1 MGFSSWKSRCPIAA
15 LLVLLATGAYSPQ
28 MSAQSSG
35 VRVSGQVYHSL
46 TLEPVANAVVLIE
59 GTALETSSGAAGRF
73 TLEGVPPGGY
83 HILVAAPGFLVTR
96 QDITIGRDP
105 LVVDL
110 RIDPE
115 LHYSEVVSVSPEPR
129 SQFESYQ
136 PTSVLAGQDLS
147 KQLEGTIGATLS
159 TQPGVSERSL
169 GPGPSRPVIRGLDG
183 DRVLILQDGQRVGD
197 LSSQSGDHG
206 VAVNPAS
213 ARRIEVVRGPATLL
227 YGANAV
233 GGLVNVITDEI
244 PTQPEAGVS
253 GNLTFDAGTAANVGA
268 AAGDVHVGNGTV
280 ALHVAGSGRR
290 SSDVSTPE
298 GPVENSQSRSGFGNV
313 GFAWTGARGY
323 VGGSYGYD
331 DTRYGIPVV
340 EEGTLQITPR
350 RHAMTVRGEV
360 QGLDGA
366 FNAVRATLAH
376 RRYRHEELE
385 GAEVGTR
392 FKNHTT
398 ELELMGKHHVW
409 GRLSG
414 SVGGWLLERAFD
426 VRGAEALSPAV
437 HQRGFAAFVYEEV
450 TGPHATVQFGA
461 RLDHTRF
468 QPFGEARRRFTNPSV
483 SFGLLVR
490 PAATR
495 DDLTLAAS
503 VARTVRNPALE
514 ELFFFGE
521 HHGNF
526 AFEVGNPELDS
537 EKALGFDVSLR
548 WRSGHVSG
556 EVTYFRNDIKDYV
569 FRSPLSE
576 EEFENREEEFEHR
589 FPGRATEHGGPGRGE
604 DKAHLQ
610 LIEFI
615 SADSVLQGVE
625 AHADVQFTSQLRAE
639 IGLDYVR
646 GSLKATDDPLPRM
659 PPLRVRSGLRYQR
672 DAFQIGGEVLA
683 VARQNRVFGEETE
696 TAGYSSLKLFAAWS
710 FELSGLVSTIT
721 ARLDNATNELY
732 RNHLSLI
739 KEFVPEMGRNFKLVY
754 STRF

>member
-1 MGFSSWKSRCPIAA
+1 MGFLSWKSRCQIAA
-15 LLVLLATGAYSPQ
+15 LLVLLVTGAYGLQ
-28 MSAQSSG
+28 VSAQSSG
-35 VRVSGQVYHSL
+35 VAVSGQVYHSL
-46 TLEPVANAVVLIE
+46 TLEPVANAVILIE
-59 GTALETSSGAAGRF
+59 GTALEASSDADGSF
-73 TLEGVPPGGY
+73 TLENVPPGGY

-96 QDITIGRDP
+96 QDVTIGQDP

-136 PTSVLAGQDLS
+136 PTSVLAGQDLA

-159 TQPGVSERSL
+159 AQPGVSERSL

-206 VAVNPAS
+206 VVVNPAS

-227 YGANAV
+227 YGANAI
-233 GGLVNVITDEI
+233 GGLVNIITDEI
-244 PTQPEAGVS
+244 PTRPEAGVS
-253 GNLTFDAGTAANVGA
+253 GNLTFDVGTAANVGA
-268 AAGDVHVGNGTV
+268 IAGDVHVGNGTV
-280 ALHVAGSGRR
+280 ALHVAGGGRR
-290 SSDVSTPE
+290 SSDVSTPD

-313 GFAWTGARGY
+313 GLAWTGERGY
-323 VGGSYGYD
+323 LGGSYGYD
-331 DTRYGIPVV
+331 DTRYGIPIV
-340 EEGTLQITPR
+340 EEGTLQVTPR

-385 GAEVGTR
+385 GTEVGTR
-392 FKNHTT
+392 FQNHTT
-398 ELELMGKHHVW
+398 ELELTGKHHAL

-414 SVGGWLLERAFD
+414 SVGGWMLERAFD
-426 VRGAEALSPAV
+426 ARGAEALSPAV
-437 HQRGFAAFVYEEV
+437 DERGFAAFVYEEV
-450 TGPHATVQFGA
+450 SWSHTTVQFGA

-468 QPFGEARRRFTNPSV
+468 QPFGAARQRFTNPSV

-503 VARTVRNPALE
+503 VARTARNPALE

-548 WRSGHVSG
+548 WRLGRVSG
-556 EVTYFRNDIKDYV
+556 EVTYFRNDIEDYI
-569 FRSPLSE
+569 FRSPLSQE
-576 EEFENREEEFEHR
+576 AFDDREEEFERR
-589 FPGRATEHGGPGRGE
+589 FPGRATEPGGPGRDGGE
-604 DKAHLQ
+604 AQLE

-615 SADSVLQGVE
+615 GADSVLQGVE
-625 AHADVQFTSQLRAE
+625 VHADVQFSAQLRAE
-639 IGLDYVR
+639 IGIDYVQ

-659 PPLRVRSGLRYQR
+659 PPLRLRGGLRYQR
-672 DAFQIGGEVLA
+672 NAFQAGGEVLA
-683 VARQNRVFGEETE
+683 VARQDRVFGEESE
-696 TAGYSSLKLFAAWS
+696 TAGYGALKLFAAWS
-710 FELSGLVSTIT
+710 FESGRLVNTIT

-739 KEFVPEMGRNFKLVY
+739 KEFVPEMGRNFKLVF